1 LALGGLARQGNRRDD
16 ERQDN
21 FICKYLRRQAIIAAM
36 ARRARPSGD
45 ADPDVMDVDS
55 FLGVK
60 PDARD
65 GEPVCQVDGTCSGAT
80 TSPIDLAGL
89 DEAERLRVLA
99 ALTARFSSS
108 YQRWMR
114 SRAGE
119 VLTYP
124 RARVLEVLASEG
136 PAIMRDIAGRLSMT
150 ARNMTAIV
158 DALEDAGMVQRVAHP
173 HDRRATLITLTKD
186 GRREAHQ
193 VRAQAAS
200 RVGVAF
206 NTLSLEDQQQYAE
219 LLTRLAATFC
229 E

>member
-1 LALGGLARQGNRRDD
+1 M
-16 ERQDN
+16 
-21 FICKYLRRQAIIAAM
+21 IAAM

-45 ADPDVMDVDS
+45 ADPNATDVDS
-55 FLGVK
+55 FLGVE
-60 PDARD
+60 PDFRD
-65 GEPVCQVDGTCSGAT
+65 GEPACQVEETCSGAT
-80 TSPIDLAGL
+80 TTPIDLAGL
-89 DEAERLRVLA
+89 DEVERLRVLA
-99 ALTARFSSS
+99 ALTARFSTS

-124 RARVLEVLASEG
+124 RARVLEALASEG
-136 PAIMRDIAGRLSMT
+136 PAIMRDVADRLSMT

-206 NTLSLEDQQQYAE
+206 NTLSIEEQQHYAE
-219 LLTRLAATFC
+219 LLSRLASTFC